1 MFIMELH
8 FEEIDKRRVSFGDD
22 EFTST
27 NLKKPSP
34 NVGSFQTINR
44 TKPSPQFST
53 NRTNIPIDA
62 TVFSQKSAP
71 VQPIKK
77 KNISYDDMLSS
88 MGMVLGADGKLQI
101 FNKNAVQH
109 QQNQNIVQRQQQ
121 NRNVLQ
127 QQNRNTVQQQRNY
140 PVQQQQQQHQQ
151 FYQQQQ
157 QAYSLQQQQEEQ
169 EQSPPL
175 TRLQY
180 KQLVVLDL
188 IRKQQEQI
196 RLSHVKSTKLL
207 FPNSN
212 VRISTAPTGRP
223 NINRLFKFVGK

>member
-1 MFIMELH
+1 MELH
-8 FEEIDKRRVSFGDD
+8 FEEIDKRHVSFGDD
-22 EFTST
+22 DFSST
-27 NLKKPSP
+27 NPSSLKKPSP

-44 TKPSPQFST
+44 TKPIPQFST
-53 NRTNIPIDA
+53 NRTNIPIDT
-62 TVFSQKSAP
+62 TVFSQKSAT

-88 MGMVLGADGKLQI
+88 MGMILGADGKLQI

-121 NRNVLQ
+121 NRNILQ

-140 PVQQQQQQHQQ
+140 PVQQQQQ
-151 FYQQQQ
+151 YQQQQYQ
-157 QAYSLQQQQEEQ
+157 QAYSLQQEQE

-175 TRLQY
+175 TRRQY

-196 RLSHVKSTKLL
+196 RISQVKSTKLL

-212 VRISTAPTGRP
+212 VRISTAPTGAQ
-223 NINRLFKFVGK
+223 NMNRLFKFVGK

>member
-1 MFIMELH
+1 
-8 FEEIDKRRVSFGDD
+8 
-22 EFTST
+22 
-27 NLKKPSP
+27 
-34 NVGSFQTINR
+34 
-44 TKPSPQFST
+44 
-53 NRTNIPIDA
+53 
-62 TVFSQKSAP
+62 
-71 VQPIKK
+71 
-77 KNISYDDMLSS
+77 

-121 NRNVLQ
+121 NRNILQ

-140 PVQQQQQQHQQ
+140 PVQQQQQYQQQQYQQQQQ
-151 FYQQQQ
+151 FYQQQ
-157 QAYSLQQQQEEQ
+157 QAYSLQQEQE

-175 TRLQY
+175 TRRQY

-196 RLSHVKSTKLL
+196 RISQVKSTKLL

-212 VRISTAPTGRP
+212 VRISTAPTGAQ
-223 NINRLFKFVGK
+223 NMNRLFKFVGK

>member
-1 MFIMELH
+1 MFIMELQ
-8 FEEIDKRRVSFGDD
+8 FEEIDKRRVSFGYLDD
-22 EFTST
+22 DSNEIQDVDFSKT

-140 PVQQQQQQHQQ
+140 PVQQQQQQ
-151 FYQQQQ
+151 
-157 QAYSLQQQQEEQ
+157 QQE

-175 TRLQY
+175 TRRQY

-212 VRISTAPTGRP
+212 VHISTAPTGRP